1 MINRG
6 SAVLGLIIAFLFLIS
21 GATGL
26 IYEIV
31 WTRFFTIVYGNT
43 TYGVSAVL
51 TAFMAGL
58 GLGSYVFGR
67 IIDRKKDYLLIYAF
81 LEIGIALIAVAM
93 PQILDILQG
102 VYARIYGEF
111 PSSIW
116 LLQSVRTLL
125 SFIILVLPT
134 FLMGATLPVLIR
146 FFVSHKNQIG
156 SGVGVLY
163 GANTLGATIGS
174 FLTGF
179 FLIEAFGLRQTAY
192 IAALVNLILAAI
204 FLFIRQRLGSK
215 SIPELPVAEPIVNQ
229 NSNVRDDE
237 HSPRQVK
244 ILLISFAVAG
254 FCSLAYEVLWF
265 RLLVFHLQTTIYA
278 FTTMLTTFLVGIGLG
293 SMISSALLRKG
304 GSANQNWIM
313 FGYLEAAIGI
323 LGLMSIMLFGSLDIL
338 NTFLVDPFW
347 KYVAIQF
354 SAAAII
360 MLLPALMMGAA
371 FPIVCKIISNDASKI
386 GGTVG
391 LVYAA
396 NTVGAIFG
404 SFVTGFYLARYLG
417 TQDSLILVA
426 MLNIMVAAVIFFYA
440 PRNIQSAPVKGWFK
454 NVQNAALIAVL
465 WIVVILGTLLIPRNY
480 IFEYYNVREKLH
492 NPNVKILHAEEGL
505 ESVTTV
511 HQYPDGTRTIS
522 AGSINVAGTAFT
534 HLTTQMLQAHI
545 PMLLHPDAHEVLQV
559 GFGSGETAHIL
570 TTYDNVNSVDLV
582 EISQSV
588 LDTSSQFF
596 RDINY
601 DVVKHPKFHPYI
613 MDGANYLRL
622 TNKKYDVIMNDSI
635 WPFYAGNSGLY
646 TKDYFKAGRAHLKEG
661 GFMTSW
667 LPLQIDPED
676 FKILLNTFHSVF
688 PHVSVWVAMTHYN
701 KHALIVGSD
710 KRIEIDMRR
719 FVERYNRF
727 AKQDLKII
735 DIDSPIQLLNTFLM
749 DEKNFGAEINN
760 AVIHTEDKPV
770 LEFSLSRGNTSSV
783 QMRVYDFISKHLS
796 NVSPYLVNIPAEQHD
811 KVVSTLEAASEATR
825 HVMLGLIKQ
834 ENFQPDYA
842 AEYEAALKSWPEHTG
857 AQRLLAVA
865 GKVSTVKLDAR
876 SLTGKS
882 FDELSLLAEQLM
894 RNNAYDQAYLVYE
907 KLGEIRPNNAAIHEA
922 TGVVLYRLSRFS
934 ESIVAFEEAIKI
946 KTSPELII
954 KLSMARN
961 QYGLQLATQGM
972 FDKAE
977 LNFIE
982 AIKLNP
988 GFSEAHSNYGILLAN
1003 MGQIDKAI
1011 QQQKEALRINPKYAV
1026 AQFRLGMIL
1035 GRNGRSPEALKYLK
1049 AALEIEPGLSPAYQ
1063 ELALTYFNIGEY
1075 KKSWVVVHQMQ
1086 DAKIPVNTSFLSAL
1100 RAKMPDPRG

>member
-1 MINRG
+1 MTNRRLPL
-6 SAVLGLIIAFLFLIS
+6 AGLIVTLFFLS

-31 WTRFFTIVYGNT
+31 WTRFFTIAYGNT

-67 IIDRKKDYLLIYAF
+67 VIDRKKDYLLIYAL
-81 LEIGIALIAVAM
+81 LEIGIALIALAM
-93 PQILDILQG
+93 PQILDLLQG

-125 SFIILVLPT
+125 SFIILVIPT
-134 FLMGATLPVLIR
+134 FLMGATLPVLTR
-146 FFVSHKNQIG
+146 FFVSHKSQIG
-156 SGVGVLY
+156 SRVGVLY

-174 FLTGF
+174 FITGF
-179 FLIEAFGLRQTAY
+179 FLIQAFGLRQTVY
-192 IAALVNLILAAI
+192 IAASVNLILAAI
-204 FLFIRQRLGSK
+204 FLLVRQRLDSKSVLELTGSK
-215 SIPELPVAEPIVNQ
+215 PATNQDSDVHGDEL
-229 NSNVRDDE
+229 
-237 HSPRQVK
+237 SPRQIK
-244 ILLISFAVAG
+244 ILLICFAVAG

-293 SMISSALLRKG
+293 SVVSSAFLRKG
-304 GSANQNWIM
+304 STINKSWMM
-313 FGYLEAAIGI
+313 FFYIEAAIGV
-323 LGLMSIMLFGSLDIL
+323 LGLLSIWLFGSLGML

-347 KYVAIQF
+347 KYVAVQF

-360 MLLPALMMGAA
+360 MMLPALLMGAA
-371 FPIVCKIISNDASKI
+371 FPVVCRIVSNDAGKI

-404 SFVTGFYLARYLG
+404 SFVTGFYLVRHFG
-417 TQDSLILVA
+417 TQDSLILIA
-426 MLNIMVAAVIFFYA
+426 MLNVMVAAMVLFYA
-440 PRNIQSAPVKGWFK
+440 PRNTHSAAATGVFK
-454 NVQNAALIAVL
+454 NVPNLALVMVL
-465 WIVVILGTLLIPRNY
+465 WVIVISITLLIPRNY

-492 NPNVKILHAEEGL
+492 NPKVTILHAEEGL

-511 HQYPDGTRTIS
+511 HQYPDGSRTIS

-534 HLTTQMLQAHI
+534 HRTTQILQAHV
-545 PMLLHPDAHEVLQV
+545 PMLLHPDAREVVQI

-570 TTYDNVNSVDLV
+570 TTYDNVERVDLV
-582 EISQSV
+582 DISKSV
-588 LDTSSQFF
+588 LDTSAQFF
-596 RDINY
+596 KDINF

-622 TNKKYDVIMNDSI
+622 TGKKYDVIMNDSI

-646 TKDYFKAGRAHLKEG
+646 TKDYFEAGRRHLKEG

-701 KHALIVGSD
+701 KHALIVGSE
-710 KRIEIDMRR
+710 KKIEIDMPR

-727 AKQDLKII
+727 ARKDMQII

-749 DEKNFGAEINN
+749 DEKTFGDEIDS
-760 AVIHTEDKPV
+760 AAIHTEDNPV
-770 LEFSLSRGNTSSV
+770 LEFSLSRGNTANV
-783 QMRVYDFISKHLS
+783 QMRVYDFMRSRLS
-796 NVSPYLVNIPAEQHD
+796 NVSPYLINLQTRQRD
-811 KVVSTLEAASEATR
+811 DVVATLAAASQATAY
-825 HVMLGLIKQ
+825 VMTGFVKQ
-834 ENFQPDYA
+834 DSFQPDYVSA
-842 AEYEAALKSWPEHTG
+842 FEAALKSWPQHAG
-857 AQRLLAVA
+857 AQRALYLARKVA
-865 GKVSTVKLDAR
+865 TTKLDVRNLA
-876 SLTGKS
+876 GKS
-882 FDELSLLAEQLM
+882 FEELSQVGEQLL

-907 KLGEIRPNNAAIHEA
+907 KLRDMRPNNAAIHET
-922 TGVVLYRLSRFS
+922 TGVILYHLGRFS
-934 ESIVAFEEAIKI
+934 ESIAAFEKAISI
-946 KTSPELII
+946 NSTPELLV
-954 KLSMARN
+954 KLSMSRN
-961 QYGLQLATQGM
+961 QYGLQLATQGL

-977 LNFIE
+977 QHFIE

-988 GFSEAHSNYGILLAN
+988 DFSEAHSNYGILLAN
-1003 MGQIDKAI
+1003 IGQIDRAI
-1011 QQQKEALRINPKYAV
+1011 QQQERALSINPRYAT

-1035 GRNGRSPEALKYLK
+1035 GRNGRTTDALKYLK
-1049 AALEIEPGLSPAYQ
+1049 AAIAIEPGLWPAYE
-1063 ELALTYFNIGEY
+1063 ELAITYFNIREY
-1075 KKSWVVVHQMQ
+1075 KKSWDIVHRIQ
-1086 DAKIPVNTSFLSAL
+1086 DANKPINASFLSAL
-1100 RAKMPDPRG
+1100 KARMPDPRG